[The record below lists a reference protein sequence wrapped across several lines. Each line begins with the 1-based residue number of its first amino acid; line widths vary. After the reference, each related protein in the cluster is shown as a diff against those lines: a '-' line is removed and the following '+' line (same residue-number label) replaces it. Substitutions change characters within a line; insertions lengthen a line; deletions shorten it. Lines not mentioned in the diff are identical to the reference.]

1 MIHFHKYKMIDSNK
15 QICTKLDGYM
25 AIKNDVT
32 RILFRCEKCGK
43 LITKVIEGHWDNL
56 EKII

>member
-1 MIHFHKYKMIDSNK
+1 MIDSNK